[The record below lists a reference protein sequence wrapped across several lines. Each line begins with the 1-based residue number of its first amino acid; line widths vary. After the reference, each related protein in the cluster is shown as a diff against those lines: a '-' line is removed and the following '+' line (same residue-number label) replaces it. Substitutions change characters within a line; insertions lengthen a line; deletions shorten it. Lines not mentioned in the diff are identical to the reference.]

1 MKFNWG
7 TGIVLALLV
16 MIAGMSFLVSIA
28 VRQDFDLVDKDYYQ
42 KSITYQQH
50 IEKIG
55 NTAELDVKII
65 FELSADTLKLTFP
78 NLANHQEYSGEIH
91 FYSPVEARR
100 DFSLEVKVDT
110 AFSQIIDLKNL
121 EKGRYQVKIDWTANA
136 VSYYQEEEMVVEKRL
151 CLKKCPMSNIQ

>member
-1 MKFNWG
+1 MKIKFNWG

-16 MIAGMSFLVSIA
+16 MISGMLVLVSIA

-42 KSITYQQH
+42 KSISYQQH
-50 IEKIG
+50 IEKVG
-55 NTAELDVKII
+55 NTAALETKIA

-78 NLANHQEYSGEIH
+78 DLANYQEYSGKIH

-100 DFSLEVKVDT
+100 DFSLDVKMDT

-121 EKGRYQVKIDWTANA
+121 EKGRYQVKIDWKANA
-136 VSYYQEEEMVVEKRL
+136 VSYYQEEEIAVER
-151 CLKKCPMSNIQ
+151 